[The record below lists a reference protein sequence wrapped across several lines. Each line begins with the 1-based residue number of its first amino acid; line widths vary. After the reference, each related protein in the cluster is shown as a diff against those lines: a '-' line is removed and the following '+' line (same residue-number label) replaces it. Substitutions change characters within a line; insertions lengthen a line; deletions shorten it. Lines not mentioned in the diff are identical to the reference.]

1 MVTIFHGT
9 TNLDIQKI
17 KNNGISTSFG
27 GGELG
32 QGFYAGTLEFEAAT
46 WAKTK
51 VQNKKYKNAT
61 PKILCLTFDEN
72 NIRWNPSLNFSNS
85 ILYGIK
91 FNREEAR
98 TKRSNISDDDKK
110 RTFLFGFDVVF
121 SPIVGTTSIDKNANQ
136 YKFESNHS
144 EAFLNN
150 NQLVQ
155 QVIK

>member
-1 MVTIFHGT
+1 MITIFHGT

-32 QGFYAGTLEFEAAT
+32 RGFYAGTLEFEAAT

-51 VQNKKYKNAT
+51 VQNKKYKNAI

-72 NIRWNPSLNFSNS
+72 NICWDTSSNPFNN

-91 FNREEAR
+91 FNRKEAQ
-98 TKRSNISDDDKK
+98 KK
-110 RTFLFGFDVVF
+110 RQHIKNIRKKRDYLFNVDVVF
-121 SPIVGTTSIDKNANQ
+121 SPIVGSLRVKKTAEQ

-144 EAFLNN
+144 EDFLNN